1 MRYFTLTLKYGTKR
15 DGAPQNVKMEKSLK
29 KVGRGK
35 IREKDLISDKL
46 VPFIFFN
53 PKVQLSLSVCVCP
66 PESFLSPPPQP
77 WDFVCCHILLC
88 YMGSGS
94 ELGSSKSL
102 VFNHFLVDSSNPD
115 YILSMHGHYEDKRQ
129 GYEKSVLH
137 GGVWLHSHGAPIHL
151 CRPFP
156 LSMTQ

>member
-15 DGAPQNVKMEKSLK
+15 DGAPQNVKMEKSFK
-29 KVGRGK
+29 KVCRGK
-35 IREKDLISDKL
+35 VRGKDLIRDKL

-53 PKVQLSLSVCVCP
+53 PRFQLSLSVCVCVCIP
-66 PESFLSPPPQP
+66 KSFLSLPPQP

-94 ELGSSKSL
+94 ELKSSKSP

-115 YILSMHGHYEDKRQ
+115 YIHGLY
-129 GYEKSVLH
+129 
-137 GGVWLHSHGAPIHL
+137 
-151 CRPFP
+151 
-156 LSMTQ
+156 T